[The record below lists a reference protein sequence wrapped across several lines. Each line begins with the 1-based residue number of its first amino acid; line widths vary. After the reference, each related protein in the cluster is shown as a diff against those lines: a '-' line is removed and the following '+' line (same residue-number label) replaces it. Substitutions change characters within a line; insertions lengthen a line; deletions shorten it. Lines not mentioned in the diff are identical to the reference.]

1 MHNILQI
8 SDIHFNGEYDGQF
21 DVKCHFE
28 QILNATKDQ
37 EFAAVALTGDLAD
50 NGSIDDYVDMLN
62 RIIATYGVETPLLVI
77 PGNHDNR
84 ENLAI
89 AYGRYLRMEHQFKDG
104 ATLESIGGTF
114 KEPGACAIIIS
125 IPDKSAGRTYYMV
138 GMDNAHKDLPHAG
151 LDTLYSRVWKDTST
165 FNVAHL
171 FVHMP
176 LIRPFHRFMNGSAF
190 SIPYDASRTF
200 LYAAG
205 RVLNGYRIYCGHYHC
220 ASVERLG
227 DFVQYVAPASQC
239 QLDPFSDTCV
249 PSGNF
254 PGYSVIS
261 LETARAEFKY
271 ILGDGDA
278 K

>member
-8 SDIHFNGEYDGQF
+8 SDIHFNGDYDGQF
-21 DVKCHFE
+21 DVKGHFE

-37 EFAAVALTGDLAD
+37 EFSAVALTGDLAD
-50 NGSIDDYVDMLN
+50 NGSTDDYVDLLN

-89 AYGRYLRMEHQFKDG
+89 AYGRYLRMDHQFKDG

-114 KEPGACAIIIS
+114 TEPGACVVIVH
-125 IPDKSAGRTYYMV
+125 IPDDSTGRTYNLV

-151 LDTLYSRVWKDTST
+151 LETLRTRKWRNMDRY
-165 FNVAHL
+165 NYNYL
-171 FVHMP
+171 LVHMP
-176 LIRPFHRFMNGSAF
+176 LIRPFHRFMNGVAF
-190 SIPYDASRTF
+190 SIPDYASRTF
-200 LYAAG
+200 LYAAD
-205 RVLNGYRIYCGHYHC
+205 RVLDGCRIYCGHYHC
-220 ASVERLG
+220 ASVDRLG
-227 DFVQYVAPASQC
+227 DFFQYVAPASQC